1 MNGSFGV
8 FAPQDDKGNTMDLN
22 NNSQEVHLSH
32 YWNVIYKRWKI
43 AVAILAVVMAGTF
56 LASYLSKPLY
66 RSQVEIQIE
75 RENPNQLTVD
85 GKSRVIRA
93 NYRKLAEGNDPDV
106 PLQDGDTIYLK
117 ESFL

>member
-43 AVAILAVVMAGTF
+43 AVAILAVVG
-56 LASYLSKPLY
+56 LLLPY
-66 RSQVEIQIE
+66 RRFFAKGEP
-75 RENPNQLTVD
+75 R
-85 GKSRVIRA
+85 KSTTA
-93 NYRKLAEGNDPDV
+93 
-106 PLQDGDTIYLK
+106 
-117 ESFL
+117 